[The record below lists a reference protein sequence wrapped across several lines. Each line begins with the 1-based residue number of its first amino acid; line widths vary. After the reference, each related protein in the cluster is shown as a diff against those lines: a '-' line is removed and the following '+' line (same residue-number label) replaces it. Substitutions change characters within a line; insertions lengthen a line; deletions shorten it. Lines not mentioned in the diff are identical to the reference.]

1 MTPNELAKEV
11 IKGSLVQN
19 YEKIPEIIKRIES
32 ALKSFAQE
40 KLKECLEKMPKGK
53 GTGMCTKY
61 NDFDSGWNQN
71 LLQCREII
79 NQEIEKSSNKKL
91 RN

>member
-1 MTPNELAKEV
+1 MTPNELANELLDKWDHGYDERTNL
-11 IKGSLVQN
+11 KDL
-19 YEKIPEIIKRIES
+19 IIS
-32 ALKSFAQE
+32 ALKSFARE
-40 KLKECLEKMPKGK
+40 KLAECLEKMPKGK